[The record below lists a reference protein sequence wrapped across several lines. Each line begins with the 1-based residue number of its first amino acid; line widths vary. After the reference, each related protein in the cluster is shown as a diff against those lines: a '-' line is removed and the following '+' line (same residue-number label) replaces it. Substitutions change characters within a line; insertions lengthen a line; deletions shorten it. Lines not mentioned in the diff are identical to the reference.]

1 MSSTRLA
8 PSRLSRALARAGRVG
23 GTAAFFRGATI
34 VAPASPAP
42 SSASASASASAS
54 FSTSASAPPAPPAF
68 HSLREDAQPLAAHL
82 AAGRGAEKAL
92 LYFTASWCGPCRAVA
107 PAFASVAAAPASAG
121 IAFVKIDVDENP
133 SAAEAHDV
141 RAVPTF
147 KSLHKGAV
155 LRTFSGANVQ
165 ALKDAVA
172 ELAAK

>member
-1 MSSTRLA
+1 MLSSSLA
-8 PSRLSRALARAGRVG
+8 PSRLSRALARAGRLG
-23 GTAAFFRGATI
+23 GTAAIFRGAI
-34 VAPASPAP
+34 AVAPAAPPP
-42 SSASASASASAS
+42 SSS
-54 FSTSASAPPAPPAF
+54 FSASASAPPAPPAF
-68 HSLREDAQPLAAHL
+68 HSLREDTQPLAAHL

-107 PAFASVAAAPASAG
+107 PAFASVAAAPASAS

-133 SAAEAHDV
+133 AAAEAHDV

>member
-1 MSSTRLA
+1 MA
-8 PSRLSRALARAGRVG
+8 A
-23 GTAAFFRGATI
+23 AAFLA
-34 VAPASPAP
+34 VSPAP
-42 SSASASASASAS
+42 AHAPAPFSSSA
-54 FSTSASAPPAPPAF
+54 AF
-68 HSLREDAQPLAAHL
+68 HSLQEESQSLAAHL
-82 AAGRGAEKAL
+82 AAGRGADKAL

-133 SAAEAHDV
+133 AAAEAHDV

-155 LRTFSGANVQ
+155 LKSFSGANVQ

>member
-1 MSSTRLA
+1 M
-8 PSRLSRALARAGRVG
+8 ALARPLQQLLLRAARAPRALRATCVSAAVACTPVRGAA
-23 GTAAFFRGATI
+23 TAA
-34 VAPASPAP
+34 
-42 SSASASASASAS
+42 
-54 FSTSASAPPAPPAF
+54 ASAPPPGAPASF
-68 HSLREDAQPLAAHL
+68 HSLKEDSQTLAAHL

-133 SAAEAHDV
+133 AAAEAHDV

-155 LRTFSGANVQ
+155 LRSFSGANVQ

>member
-1 MSSTRLA
+1 MSASRLVT
-8 PSRLSRALARAGRVG
+8 SRLSRALARVGRVG
-23 GTAAFFRGATI
+23 FCAPSALAI
-34 VAPASPAP
+34 SPASPSSRAA
-42 SSASASASASAS
+42 SSAAG
-54 FSTSASAPPAPPAF
+54 APPAAPPAF

-121 IAFVKIDVDENP
+121 IAFVKIDIDDNP
-133 SAAEAHDV
+133 AAAEAHDV
-141 RAVPTF
+141 RSVPTF

-165 ALKDAVA
+165 ALKDTVA

>member
-1 MSSTRLA
+1 MLSSSLA
-8 PSRLSRALARAGRVG
+8 PSRLSRALARAGRLG
-23 GTAAFFRGATI
+23 GTAAIFRGAI
-34 VAPASPAP
+34 AVAPAAPPP
-42 SSASASASASAS
+42 SSSSSSSYSSSS
-54 FSTSASAPPAPPAF
+54 FSTSASAPPVPPAF
-68 HSLREDAQPLAAHL
+68 HSLREDTQPLAAHL

-107 PAFASVAAAPASAG
+107 PAFASVAAAPASAS

-133 SAAEAHDV
+133 AAAEAHDV

>member
-23 GTAAFFRGATI
+23 GTAAFFRGAI

-42 SSASASASASAS
+42 APSSASAS

-133 SAAEAHDV
+133 AAAEAHDV